1 MRDVSRREVAAG
13 LAALP
18 LLGAARVRAATR
30 ARVVIVGGGAGGA
43 TAAVTLKR
51 AVPVLDVTLIEPEHE
66 YTSCFH
72 SNHYLGGFV
81 GVERITHRYDGV
93 SALGITLVRDRAV
106 ALDFPKQ
113 EVRTEGGATLG
124 YDRLVVAPGIGFKGD
139 GIEGYDDAARE
150 EMPHAWSGG
159 AQARALRAR
168 IEAMEDGGL
177 VVIAPPRNP
186 YRCPPG
192 PYERACLIAHYLKKT
207 KPKSKVIVL
216 DPKMAYSKQAVFE
229 EAFAKYYQ
237 GVVEVHL
244 TNDLDD
250 MALARVD
257 ARTGEIATKS
267 GEVFKAAVA
276 NVIPDQTAG
285 AIAFDAG
292 LTDKSGWCPVE
303 PATFRSTLAKHVY
316 VVGDA
321 AIAAEMP
328 KSAFSASDQARAV
341 AGHILAD
348 LTDTPRPPATYRNT
362 CWSML
367 APDDSVWIG
376 ADYAPGEFRGRP
388 VLVPRDS
395 FISAPGERASV
406 RKETYE
412 GGIAWYQTLTD
423 EMFAKLALS
432 PAGQGAGRN

>member
-1 MRDVSRREVAAG
+1 MRDAIRREMTRREIVAG

-18 LLGAARVRAATR
+18 LFGAAGARAASS
-30 ARVVIVGGGAGGA
+30 ARVVVVGGGAGGA
-43 TAAVTLKR
+43 TVAVTLKR
-51 AVPVLDVTLIEPEHE
+51 AVPLLDVTLIEPEQD

-81 GVERITHRYDGV
+81 PVERITHGYSGL

-106 ALDFPKQ
+106 GFDFSNR
-113 EVRTEGGATLG
+113 EVRTEGDASIG
-124 YDRLVVAPGIGFKGD
+124 YDRLVVAPGIGFRKD

-150 EMPHAWSGG
+150 VMPHAWSGG
-159 AQARALRAR
+159 VQVRALRSQ

-192 PYERACLIAHYLKKT
+192 PYERACLIAHHLKIS
-207 KPKSKVIVL
+207 KPRSKVIVI
-216 DPKMAYSKQAVFE
+216 DPKMTYSKQAVFE
-229 EAFAKYYQ
+229 EGIAKYYK
-237 GVVEVHL
+237 GVLEVHL

-250 MALARVD
+250 MALQRVD
-257 ARTGEIATKS
+257 ARTRELVTKS
-267 GEVFKAAVA
+267 GDVFKAAVA

-285 AIAFDAG
+285 KIALDAG

-303 PATFRSTLAKHVY
+303 LSTFRSTLAEHVY

-321 AIAAEMP
+321 AVAADMP
-328 KSAFSASDQARAV
+328 KSAYSASDQARAV

-348 LTDTPRPPATYRNT
+348 LTDTPRPPAVYRNT

-406 RKETYE
+406 RKATYD

-423 EMFAKLALS
+423 EMFAKAM
-432 PAGQGAGRN
+432 ARN